1 MLSCDSSMVLR
12 EIKLCLDTGKIIWKG
27 YGSGKLR
34 AVDRQVR
41 LVVRGYCSIPTNRT
55 CGLEEKHPRVMDTV
69 MQ

>member
-1 MLSCDSSMVLR
+1 MVLR
-12 EIKLCLDTGKIIWKG
+12 ELKLYLDTGKIAWEE

-41 LVVRGYCSIPTNRT
+41 LVVRDYFRIPTNRT
-55 CGLEEKHPRVMDTV
+55 CELDEKHPRVMDTV